1 MPVLMRKR
9 LLALACVCAAW
20 SVTARAQ
27 NAPDVDAAVAVVRTR
42 AAAGHVVA
50 QFTLGSLL
58 YYGGVDLSQ
67 AVDWFRRAAGQNY
80 PPAEFQLGQLYD
92 FGFGVEQDDAQALA
106 WYRRA
111 AAGGSAA
118 AQRAVGDF
126 YRTGRAVTKD
136 PVEAARWYRLAADG
150 DDVRAQYQLAQMC
163 LNGDGVPHDYASAY
177 VWSAVAAAQA
187 PLIDNRKALIEM
199 RNIAS
204 VRLGEDAAAEAA
216 KRVAD
221 WKPR

>member
-1 MPVLMRKR
+1 
-9 LLALACVCAAW
+9 
-20 SVTARAQ
+20 
-27 NAPDVDAAVAVVRTR
+27 
-42 AAAGHVVA
+42 
-50 QFTLGSLL
+50 
-58 YYGGVDLSQ
+58 
-67 AVDWFRRAAGQNY
+67 
-80 PPAEFQLGQLYD
+80 
-92 FGFGVEQDDAQALA
+92 VEQDDAQALA